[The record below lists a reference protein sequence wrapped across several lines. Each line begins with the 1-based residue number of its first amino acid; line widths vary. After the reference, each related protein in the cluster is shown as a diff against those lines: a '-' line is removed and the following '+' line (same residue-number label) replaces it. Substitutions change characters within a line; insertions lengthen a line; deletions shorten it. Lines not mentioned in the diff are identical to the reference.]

1 MHSRLKIHI
10 LLLTGLMLS
19 GPAHSLELSDYPKVQ
34 QFIIDMEQQHNF
46 DSYVLEQLFEEVE
59 IRQDIIDIMNTPGE
73 AKPWYQYK
81 DQFVTQLNAKRGVRF
96 WKKWRRELEH
106 AQHQYGVDIEIIL
119 GIIGV
124 ETQFGINRGRH
135 RVIDALTTLAFV
147 FPRRNALFRRE
158 LEQFLIL
165 SRELKQNPLTVTGSY
180 AGAIGLPQFLPSSYR
195 EYAVDFDRD
204 NWINLMGSETDSIG
218 SIANY
223 LKVHGWQRGEPI
235 IDIAYVDD
243 SNLGW
248 LDPDDIKPSMS
259 MIDLKARGV
268 SAAIHTNDDDR
279 KAALLRLQGA
289 QENIYRLG
297 FDNFYVITRYNKST
311 KYAIAVIEL
320 GNLIKDRYYNEK

>member
-1 MHSRLKIHI
+1 MFKKPITYT
-10 LLLTGLMLS
+10 LLLAGLILTA
-19 GPAHSLELSDYPKVQ
+19 PAHTLELSDHPKIE
-34 QFIIDMEQQHNF
+34 QFILEMEEKHNF
-46 DSYVLEQLFEEVE
+46 DSYVLEQLFDEVE
-59 IRQDIIDIMNTPGE
+59 IRQDIIDLMTTPGE

-81 DQFVTQLNAKRGVRF
+81 DQFVTQLNAKRGVNF

-165 SRELKQNPLTVTGSY
+165 TRELKQNPLTVTGSY

-204 NWINLMGSETDSIG
+204 NKVNLMGSETDAIG

-235 IDIAYVDD
+235 LDDANVDVN
-243 SNLGW
+243 NLEW
-248 LDPDDIKPSMS
+248 LDPDDIKPSLS
-259 MIDLKARGV
+259 MFDLKSRGV
-268 SAAIHTNDDDR
+268 SAVSHTDNDDR
-279 KAALLRLQGA
+279 KAALLRLQGK
-289 QENIYRLG
+289 QDNIYRLG

-311 KYAIAVIEL
+311 KYAVAVIEL
-320 GNLIKDRYYNEK
+320 GNMIKSRYYNEK